1 MNGTITTVNILLVDN
16 DEDEILAIRHAF
28 QKSDL
33 PHRIIVST
41 SGESALQRAKYDADS
56 FNVVVGNQ
64 RLPQMSGLALFT
76 ELRKIS
82 ASIPLIFL
90 TEIGSENL
98 AAEALRIGADG
109 FLLKDRDHGY
119 LALLPVVLCNVLR
132 QYKGRLERKLAEEKL
147 KKAHLLQE
155 RTLKFTEALL
165 SAIPTPVFYKDKEGL
180 YLGCNRAF
188 TEMMGMTSE
197 ELRGKTV
204 FDIWPMEQANVYN
217 VKDLDLM
224 KNPARQIYEF
234 SIVDKDGMTR
244 SVIYAKD
251 VFLDEN
257 NELAGIVGALTDIT
271 ELKLAENAKEMIV
284 EELQEALAKVKQLSG
299 LLPICASCKKIR
311 DDKGYWNQIELY
323 IRKHSEAKFSH
334 GLCPECA
341 KLLYP
346 EYFK

>member
-1 MNGTITTVNILLVDN
+1 MNGTTNTVNILLVDN
-16 DEDEILAIRHAF
+16 DEDEILAIRRAL

-33 PHRIIVST
+33 PHKIIVSK
-41 SGESALQRAKYDADS
+41 SAESALQRTKHDADS

-64 RLPQMSGLALFT
+64 RLPKMSGLALFV

-82 ASIPLIFL
+82 ASLPLIFL
-90 TEIGSENL
+90 TETGSEKL

-109 FLLKDRDHGY
+109 FLIKDRDHGY
-119 LALLPVVLCNVLR
+119 LDLLPVVLGNVLR
-132 QYKGRLERKLAEEKL
+132 QYEGRLERKLAEEKL

-188 TEMMGMTSE
+188 TEMMGMKSE
-197 ELRGKTV
+197 ELKGKTV
-204 FDIWPMEQANVYN
+204 FDIWPMEQATVYRE
-217 VKDLDLM
+217 KDLDLM
-224 KNPARQIYEF
+224 RNPARQIYEF
-234 SIVDKDGMTR
+234 SIVDKDGMIR

-257 NELAGIVGALTDIT
+257 NELAGIVGAFTDIT

-284 EELQEALAKVKQLSG
+284 DELQEALTKVKQLSG